1 MYLRSAGTLYVFTCS
16 FIQEKCFEEYHWD
29 IHSVTGNVTVL
40 TIQACAVLTLAPV
53 RGRSAWHLSGSV
65 ISADREGFHVD
76 RAEDKF
82 GGQGRAP
89 RK

>member
-1 MYLRSAGTLYVFTCS
+1 MYLRGAGTFSLVHS
-16 FIQEKCFEEYHWD
+16 FKR
-29 IHSVTGNVTVL
+29 SVLRNITGNVTVL
-40 TIQACAVLTLAPV
+40 TIQAVLTLAPV

-76 RAEDKF
+76 TAEDKF
-82 GGQGRAP
+82 GGQGRPP